1 LVVIGA
7 VGVLSSLIWMLWQR
21 GSPLIWLLAI
31 LPAIAACVYVTFSVG
46 GLRSL
51 ISGASLDESIRT
63 VKHVA
68 KQVPLWVTIVAW
80 SVLGATYALFC
91 VRT

>member
-1 LVVIGA
+1 MSRSA
-7 VGVLSSLIWMLWQR
+7 
-21 GSPLIWLLAI
+21 LA
-31 LPAIAACVYVTFSVG
+31 
-46 GLRSL
+46 LRSL